1 MLPVRSIH
9 GNSFLF
15 LFLNSLLYLFLNCL
29 PFLGARTTNKK
40 IASDAVF
47 LLVVLAPKNGIRN
60 RIQDD
65 AKWGAAEWVRVPGLG
80 VVVQPM

>member
-1 MLPVRSIH
+1 MLPVGSIH

-29 PFLGARTTNKK
+29 QFLGARTANKK

-47 LLVVLAPKNGIRN
+47 LLVVLAPKR
-60 RIQDD
+60 
-65 AKWGAAEWVRVPGLG
+65 
-80 VVVQPM
+80 

>member
-1 MLPVRSIH
+1 M
-9 GNSFLF
+9 GLF
-15 LFLNSLLYLFLNCL
+15 LSFCL

-40 IASDAVF
+40 IASDVVF

-60 RIQDD
+60 RVHDD
-65 AKWGAAEWVRVPGLG
+65 ATWGVAEWVRVPGLG